1 MATID
6 DKVVAM
12 SFESSK
18 FESGVNKT
26 LSSLDKL
33 KAALHFPNAGKG
45 LTDIDAAAKRVNL
58 GHISQG
64 VEGIKKA
71 LESLRLIAIGVFAQ
85 LTTQAVRAGGRLLK
99 AFTLDPL
106 KAGFQEYS
114 TNLNA
119 VQTILANTQAA
130 GVGLKEVNATL
141 KELNEYSDKTIYNFG
156 QMARNIGTF
165 TAAGVELKTATA
177 SIKGIANLAAL
188 SGSNADQASTAMYQ
202 LSQAI
207 AAGSV
212 KLQDWNSVVNA
223 GMGGTVFQR
232 ALAQTGEALGTI
244 KKGTVELT
252 GPMKNVT
259 IAGEAFRQSLST
271 PGKASWLTSEVLTKT
286 LKQFTGDLKDAE
298 LAAMGFNAEQIKAI
312 QQTAKT
318 AMFAATEVKTI
329 AQVFDV
335 AKETAASGWAA
346 TFQIIFG
353 TFTEAKK
360 TFTEMS
366 NAINGFINASADA
379 RNKVL
384 GDWKALGGRTVLIN
398 SIKTAFHNLGLIMK
412 PIKEAFRDIFPAQT
426 GKNLYDL
433 TLRFRDFAN
442 ALKPS
447 ATTVDGLKRTFR
459 GLFALLSIGAQLV
472 KGIFTVFAQL
482 FGAVGEGS
490 GSFLNFTGNIG
501 DFLVSVDAA
510 LKKGNRLHNFFVG
523 VGQVLRKPIELISA
537 FAKALTDLFSGFSPG
552 GLSDSM
558 GGLADAMSPLE
569 KIMSTLSTTWD
580 KFTEAVA
587 NSGKVLRPVLAALLE
602 FITGFGS
609 ALGNAVSNINFEAI
623 LSVIRTGLLVGLTVM
638 FKKFLGKGSL
648 MEQIGGAKG
657 GILGSITGSF
667 KALEGSMQSLQTN
680 IKAKTLKEIAIAVA
694 LLTASVVA
702 LSFVDPE
709 RLKSSLT
716 AMTVAFGQLLGAMAI
731 LGNISKSLGFI
742 KMPVIAA
749 ALILLAGAITVLSA
763 AVVIL
768 AQLSWSELARGLGG
782 VVILLGAISAAVIP
796 LSANS
801 SGMVRAGIGIMAI
814 AVAMNLLALA
824 VRQFASMNLTEL
836 GKGLGAVAVGLGIIA
851 GAMKV
856 MPTGSMILAGA
867 GLIAVA
873 TGLNILAFAIEKLGG
888 MNWKVLG
895 KGLAAVAGSLVAIA
909 LAMKLMP
916 KSMVITGAG
925 LLLVAVAL
933 QGIARAVEQM
943 GGMSIR
949 EIAKGLGTLA
959 GSLVILAVGMHAM
972 SGAIGGA
979 VALGIAAA
987 GIAVLAPALALLG
1000 KQSWGEILKGL
1011 VTLAA
1016 ALTILGIAGLL
1027 IGPVV
1032 PALLG
1037 LGAALLLIGAGLALA
1052 GAGIFL
1058 IGTALSALVVAAPTG
1073 VGIIVA
1079 AFVELTRGVIGN
1091 IKLLVLGLLEIVEA
1105 FAATAPKFAVA
1116 LGKILSSL
1124 LDTIINIAPKIGE
1137 AVSAL
1142 LKMILQVFDDNRGN
1156 LVQSGMNLILDLLK
1170 GVRNNIG
1177 QIVTVVS
1184 DIIVRF
1190 LNSLSNNANKIIT
1203 AGVNLLKSLMKG
1215 IANQIGSVVTTV
1227 GTIITKF
1234 LGAIASNLGRIAT
1247 AGLSILVKLLQ
1258 AIASNLG
1265 KAISAGTDI
1274 IVSFVKGIGNAAGRI
1289 VTAARQSA
1297 GKFINTLATQIVAL
1311 SDQVFTALITL
1322 INGMAR
1328 VIENRAPELRAAGI
1342 NLGKAIIMGL
1352 ISGVTGAAGDLYSKI
1367 SSVMDHA
1374 MSLVKKIP
1382 LIGSP
1387 SKVTT
1392 EIGEFIILG
1401 LVKGME
1407 NTETD
1412 LYSTATAMS
1421 NGVINTFNQVFE
1433 TASPSKVMARIGKFV
1448 GEGFAQGLAGS
1459 ATDINK
1465 AMVDMRTLLID
1476 SMRDIRAEIANE
1488 QDKLTELNKK
1498 LAKVRSDLRT
1508 TDAKEGDKIKRLKE
1522 DQQTYLDEIKK
1533 VQTVINQNEVLL
1545 ARSTAAHRTLI
1556 KTLKDEKNELAGLA
1570 DEFDKL
1576 SEQLKEA
1583 QRELEAV
1590 VSARK
1595 AAQEGF
1601 QAQYQKKPQI
1611 SDIMEEEIKAGRA
1624 AIAAEQA
1631 KLEELR
1637 AAKVQD
1643 LKAIETTTAA
1653 IAAEQKKFDEMLVG
1667 KVLNAEGTGVDQL
1680 ATYMKDL
1687 EAQITI
1693 VETYGATLDQLR
1705 KLGMDEETY
1714 RKLVEEGPENQRFA
1728 NQLLAGGK
1736 TAVRSLNVLDTEL
1749 ETVAKTLST
1758 NAANYLFKAGIA
1770 SAEGLVAGLES
1781 KVGAIRKQM
1790 ERIAAE
1796 MIRALKKK
1804 LKIKSPSEAFA
1815 EIGTFSMEGMAKG
1828 FSDSSK
1834 LVTDAVDQA
1843 AKDALA
1849 AMKSSMSRISAAVAD
1864 EITADPVITPVLDLT
1879 TVRTQA
1885 GELAALTSP
1894 TGTSLA
1900 HASIISA
1907 HQNVSELEEI
1917 AGVPVGTSVKFE
1929 QNNYSPEALSE
1940 VEIYRQTR
1948 NQLSQLRTALATP

>member
-12 SFESSK
+12 SFESAK
-18 FESGVNKT
+18 FESGVNRALT
-26 LSSLDKL
+26 SLDKL

-45 LTDIDAAAKRVNL
+45 LNDINAAAKNVNL

-64 VEGIKKA
+64 VEGVKKA
-71 LESLRLIAIGVFAQ
+71 LESLRLIAIGVMSQ
-85 LTTQAVRAGGRLLK
+85 LTAQAVRAGGRFVK

-156 QMARNIGTF
+156 QMAKNIGTF

-188 SGSNADQASTAMYQ
+188 SGSNAEQASTAMYQ

-232 ALAQTGEALGTI
+232 ALAQTAEAMGTLE
-244 KKGTVELT
+244 KGTVKLT

-298 LAAMGFNAEQIKAI
+298 LAAMGFNDAQIKSI

-384 GDWKALGGRTVLIN
+384 GDWKALGGRTVLID
-398 SIKTAFHNLGLIMK
+398 SIRTAFRNLGLIMA
-412 PIKEAFRDIFPAQT
+412 PIKEAFRDIFPATT

-510 LKKGNRLHNFFVG
+510 LKKGNRLHNFFVTI
-523 VGQVLRKPIELISA
+523 GQVLRKPIELISA
-537 FAKALTDLFSGFSPG
+537 FATALTDLFSGFSPG
-552 GLSDSM
+552 GISDSM
-558 GGLADAMSPLE
+558 GGLTDAMGPLE

-580 KFTEAVA
+580 KFTDAVA
-587 NSGKVLRPVLAALLE
+587 NSGKVLRPMIEAMAEAMSGLGV
-602 FITGFGS
+602 
-609 ALGNAVSNINFEAI
+609 ALGNAASNINFEAI
-623 LSVIRTGLLVGLTVM
+623 LAVIRTGLLVGLTVM

-648 MEQIGGAKG
+648 MEQLGGAGG
-657 GILGSITGSF
+657 GILGNISGSF

-680 IKAKTLKEIAIAVA
+680 IKAKTLKEIAIAIA

-709 RLKSSLT
+709 KLKSSLT

-749 ALILLAGAITVLSA
+749 ALILLAGAITILSA

-782 VVILLGAISAAVIP
+782 VVVLLGAVSAAVIP

-824 VRQFASMNLTEL
+824 VRQFASMSLTEL

-851 GAMKV
+851 ASMKL
-856 MPTGSMILAGA
+856 MPTGSMVIAGA

-895 KGLAAVAGSLVAIA
+895 KGMAAVAGSLVAIA

-916 KSMVITGAG
+916 KSMLITGAG

-933 QGIARAVEQM
+933 QGIARAVEKM

-959 GSLVILAVGMHAM
+959 GSLIILAVALHAM

-979 VALGIAAA
+979 LALGIAAA
-987 GIAVLAPALALLG
+987 GLALLAPALVLLG
-1000 KQSWGEILKGL
+1000 KQSWEEILKGL

-1058 IGTALSALVVAAPTG
+1058 IATGLSALVVAAPTG
-1073 VGIIVA
+1073 VGVIVA
-1079 AFVELTRGVIGN
+1079 AFVALQEGVLKN
-1091 IKLLVLGLLEIVEA
+1091 IKFLILGLLEIVEA

-1124 LDTIINIAPKIGE
+1124 LDTIIDIAPKIGE
-1137 AVSAL
+1137 AISAL
-1142 LKMILQVFDDNRGN
+1142 LKMILQVFNDNRGN
-1156 LVQSGMNLILDLLK
+1156 LVQSGMNLLLDLLK

-1184 DIIVRF
+1184 DIIVKF
-1190 LNSLSNNANKIIT
+1190 LNSLSNNANKIVT
-1203 AGVNLLKSLMKG
+1203 AGVNLLKALMKG
-1215 IANQIGSVVTTV
+1215 VVNQIGSVATTV
-1227 GTIITKF
+1227 LSIITRF
-1234 LGAIASNLGRIAT
+1234 LSAIASNLGRIAT
-1247 AGLSILVKLLQ
+1247 AGLSILVRLLQ

-1265 KAISAGTDI
+1265 RAISAGTDI

-1311 SDQVFTALITL
+1311 ADQVATALITL
-1322 INGMAR
+1322 IHGMAT
-1328 VIENRAPELRAAGI
+1328 VIENRAPELRGAAI
-1342 NLGKAIIMGL
+1342 HLGKAIISGL
-1352 ISGVTGAAGDLYSKI
+1352 TSGVTSAAGDLYAKI

-1392 EIGEFIILG
+1392 EIGEWIVLG

-1412 LYSTATAMS
+1412 LYSSATAIS
-1421 NGVINTFNQVFE
+1421 NGVIGTFNDVFE
-1433 TASPSKVMARIGKFV
+1433 TASPSKVMYNIGQFV
-1448 GEGFAQGLAGS
+1448 GQGFANGLLGS
-1459 ATDINK
+1459 TE
-1465 AMVDMRTLLID
+1465 
-1476 SMRDIRAEIANE
+1476 DIRASFG
-1488 QDKLTELNKK
+1488 KL
-1498 LAKVRSDLRT
+1498 
-1508 TDAKEGDKIKRLKE
+1508 KERLKE
-1522 DQQTYLDEIKK
+1522 DIVGVREDMAAEQDRLAEMLAAKQEKLDDINAKKWKKQSEKAKAIADVQEQYAKSIKESEDAIKQSDATLKRLTVTQKVLNKSLQDEKSELIKLATEFEKVNEKLKQAQDELKAIIKERDDFAKSQADKYAAPPEISEPMVEEIKSAREKIAEEQKKLDELLVESVQDLEKITDARASLAGAQGELDKLVEGKVLTGDGSSVDVVATYLQD
-1533 VQTVINQNEVLL
+1533 L
-1545 ARSTAAHRTLI
+1545 
-1556 KTLKDEKNELAGLA
+1556 
-1570 DEFDKL
+1570 
-1576 SEQLKEA
+1576 
-1583 QRELEAV
+1583 
-1590 VSARK
+1590 
-1595 AAQEGF
+1595 AAQE
-1601 QAQYQKKPQI
+1601 
-1611 SDIMEEEIKAGRA
+1611 KAVA
-1624 AIAAEQA
+1624 A
-1631 KLEELR
+1631 
-1637 AAKVQD
+1637 
-1643 LKAIETTTAA
+1643 
-1653 IAAEQKKFDEMLVG
+1653 
-1667 KVLNAEGTGVDQL
+1667 
-1680 ATYMKDL
+1680 
-1687 EAQITI
+1687 
-1693 VETYGATLDQLR
+1693 YGATLAALR
-1705 KLGMDEETY
+1705 GMRLDEKTY
-1714 RKLVEEGPENQRFA
+1714 RMLVEEGVAAQGFA
-1728 NQLLAGGK
+1728 EALLAGGK
-1736 TAVRSLNVLDTEL
+1736 TAVKSVNKLDTDINTEANKL
-1749 ETVAKTLST
+1749 GVSSAEYLY
-1758 NAANYLFKAGIA
+1758 AAGVA
-1770 SAEGLVAGLES
+1770 SAEGFVKGFEKDRAKLL
-1781 KVGAIRKQM
+1781 KVIRKLGLDIVK
-1790 ERIAAE
+1790 E
-1796 MIRALKKK
+1796 LKKA
-1804 LKIKSPSEAFA
+1804 LGIKSPSEEFAKIGAF
-1815 EIGTFSMEGMAKG
+1815 TMEGMAKG
-1828 FSDSSK
+1828 IEDSSK
-1834 LVTDAVDQA
+1834 QVSKAVDQA
-1843 AKDALA
+1843 AQDALA
-1849 AMKSSMSRISAAVAD
+1849 AMRNTMTRISGAVAE
-1864 EITADPVITPVLDLT
+1864 EISDPVITPILDLS

-1885 GELAALTSP
+1885 AELDKLTNTATASYGQAA
-1894 TGTSLA
+1894 
-1900 HASIISA
+1900 IISSQRSTA
-1907 HQNVSELEEI
+1907 ELE
-1917 AGVPVGTSVKFE
+1917 AAAAVAVGPSVTYE
-1929 QNNYSPEALSE
+1929 QNNYSPKALTE
-1940 VEIYRQTR
+1940 VEIYRQTK
-1948 NQLSQLRTALATP
+1948 NQLSQLKSVLAVT